1 MADTTHTR
9 LLLRV
14 LKGKVKAL
22 MDQTDTVDLVLLHL
36 STVTLPHRHLSGTT
50 RRCHH
55 RHIHI
60 TILLRTLQRVRSKMV
75 IITHTII
82 MDSIRTVLQVDR
94 RRTLLLRHNSM
105 SSKTE
110 PLMNH
115 SNRLS
120 MTAVAMPNLEVG
132 QLQHLDHLLRVVAV
146 DDLIQIPSN
155 V

>member
-1 MADTTHTR
+1 MAVTTHPR

-22 MDQTDTVDLVLLHL
+22 MEQTDTVDLVLLHL

-60 TILLRTLQRVRSKMV
+60 TILRTLQRVLSKMV

-115 SNRLS
+115 SNRLL